1 MNLQQAHINI
11 VTQLSKIYDRREANN
26 IANLLLTNLTKL
38 TKTQRLVAND
48 QQLTPQQLQT
58 LNNYI
63 IELLN
68 HKPIQQILGY
78 AFFYKHKFIVDENV
92 LIPRPE
98 TEELID
104 LIVKET
110 QNFDWNIL
118 DIGTGSGCIAIS
130 LNKELKNATITA
142 IDVSTKALSIAKEN
156 ANNLNSNIKIIEL
169 DFLDESNWLLL
180 QKFDI
185 IISNPPYITFEEK
198 EEMRQN
204 VLQHEP
210 HIALFTPNN
219 DAVIFY
225 RKIADFAL
233 QHLNKNGKI
242 YLEINETL
250 SKETAEVFINKG
262 FDAVIIK
269 DLQGKDRMIKATIY

>member
-1 MNLQQAHINI
+1 MNLQQAHTNI
-11 VTQLSKIYDRREANN
+11 VTQLSKIYDRREASN
-26 IANLLLTNLTKL
+26 IANLLLTEITQLS
-38 TKTQRLVAND
+38 KTERLVANN
-48 QQLTPQQLQT
+48 QQLTLSQQLT
-58 LNNYI
+58 LNNCTND
-63 IELLN
+63 LLQ

-78 AFFYKHKFIVDENV
+78 AFFYNHKFIVDENV

-98 TEELID
+98 TEELVD
-104 LIVKET
+104 LIVKE
-110 QNFDWNIL
+110 NIGSNVLIL

-130 LNKELKNATITA
+130 LNKELKNAIITA
-142 IDVSTKALSIAKEN
+142 IDVSTKALSIAREN

-219 DAVIFY
+219 DALIFY
-225 RKIADFAL
+225 RKIANFAL
-233 QHLNKNGKI
+233 KHLNKNGKI
-242 YLEINETL
+242 YLEINEIL

>member
-1 MNLQQAHINI
+1 MNLQAAHTNI
-11 VTQLSKIYDRREANN
+11 VEQLSNIYEKREANN
-26 IANLLLTNLTKL
+26 IANLILTDLTKL
-38 TKTQRLVAND
+38 TKTQRLVASN
-48 QQLTPQQLQT
+48 QQLTLQQLQT

-110 QNFDWNIL
+110 QNFDCNIL

-142 IDVSTKALSIAKEN
+142 IDVSTKALSVAKEN
-156 ANNLNSNIKIIEL
+156 ANNLNSNIKIIKL
-169 DFLDESNWLLL
+169 DFLDESNWQLL
-180 QKFDI
+180 QKFDVI
-185 IISNPPYITFEEK
+185 VSNPPYITYEEK
-198 EEMRQN
+198 KEMRQN

-219 DAVIFY
+219 DALIFY
-225 RKIADFAL
+225 RKIADFASE
-233 QHLNKNGKI
+233 HLNKNGKI
-242 YLEINETL
+242 FVEINETL
-250 SKETAEVFINKG
+250 GKETAEIFINKG
-262 FDAVIIK
+262 FEAIIIK
-269 DLQGKDRMIKATIY
+269 DLQGKDRMIKATIN